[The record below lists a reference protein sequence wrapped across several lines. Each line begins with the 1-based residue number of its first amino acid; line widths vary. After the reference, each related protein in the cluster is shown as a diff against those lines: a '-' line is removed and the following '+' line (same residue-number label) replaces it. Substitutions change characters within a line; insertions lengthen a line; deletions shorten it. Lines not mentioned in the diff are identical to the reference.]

1 MRLLI
6 EIPDDMFNRIQD
18 DVYSTYDGV
27 DCLKVVRNG
36 TPIPTGYSIGLAG
49 SFDKTLEEIRKEI
62 NDLPKTY
69 PFINHIDTYVKTDDV
84 IRIID
89 RHIGE
94 SKDAEWKESEPLD
107 DVVELMERRE

>member
-1 MRLLI
+1 MKR
-6 EIPDDMFNRIQD
+6 
-18 DVYSTYDGV
+18 S
-27 DCLKVVRNG
+27 K
-36 TPIPTGYSIGLAG
+36 
-49 SFDKTLEEIRKEI
+49 EIRKEI

-89 RHIGE
+89 KHIGE

-107 DVVELMERRE
+107 DVVELIEKEQ

>member
-6 EIPDDMFNRIQD
+6 DIPDDTYKKIIADKYAIYDKMY
-18 DVYSTYDGV
+18 YSI
-27 DCLKVVRNG
+27 KNG

-49 SFDKTLEEIRKEI
+49 CFDKTLDDIRKEI

-94 SKDAEWKESEPLD
+94 NKDAEWKESEPLD

>member
-1 MRLLI
+1 MKLVI
-6 EIPDDMFNRIQD
+6 DISE
-18 DVYSTYDGV
+18 T
-27 DCLKVVRNG
+27 LKDIADKEDAKTFSHMMWQAILMDAVRNG
-36 TPIPTGYSIGLAG
+36 TPL
-49 SFDKTLEEIRKEI
+49 DDIRKEI

-94 SKDAEWKESEPLD
+94 RSKDAT
-107 DVVELMERRE
+107 

>member
-1 MRLLI
+1 MKLI
-6 EIPDDMFNRIQD
+6 VDIPEEMYKRIQD
-18 DVYSTYDGV
+18 DIYSTYDGV
-27 DCLKVVRNG
+27 DSLKAVRNG
-36 TPIPTGYSIGLAG
+36 TPL
-49 SFDKTLEEIRKEI
+49 DDIRKEI

-89 RHIGE
+89 QHIG
-94 SKDAEWKESEPLD
+94 SNDAEWKESEPLD

>member
-27 DCLKVVRNG
+27 DCLKAVRNV
-36 TPIPTGYSIGLAG
+36 TSIPLGYTIGLAG
-49 SFDKTLEEIRKEI
+49 SFAKIDDIRKEI

-84 IRIID
+84 LKILD
-89 RHIGE
+89 KHISG
-94 SKDAEWKESEPLD
+94 KENK
-107 DVVELMERRE
+107 